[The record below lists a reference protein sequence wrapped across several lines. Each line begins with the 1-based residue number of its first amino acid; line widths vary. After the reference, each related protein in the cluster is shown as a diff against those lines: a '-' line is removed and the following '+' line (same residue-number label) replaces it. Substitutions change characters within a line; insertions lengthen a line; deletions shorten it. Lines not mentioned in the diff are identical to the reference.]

1 MKILLL
7 EDDLILNEIIEEHLI
22 SQKHEITTV
31 FTGLEA
37 QDLLYSQRFD
47 LLLLDVNVPILNGFE
62 LLKDLRQKEIY
73 TPAIF
78 LTSLNQIDDI
88 EKGFKSGCDDYLKK
102 PFELKELDL
111 RINNIK
117 RLFNIENEDLIK
129 ISKDTYLDKKNLLI
143 KKENEQIH
151 LAKKECE
158 VLEYLI
164 NNSSKNVSIEEL
176 SLNVWAYEEAPISS
190 TIRTY
195 IKNLR
200 RVIGEEFI
208 INLRGVGYR
217 FNKKWK
223 KYILKI
229 FITISWCI
237 FYFDGINSTALL

>member
-37 QDLLYSQRFD
+37 QDLLCSQRFD

-117 RLFNIENEDLIK
+117 RLFNIENEDLIQ

-164 NNSSKNVSIEEL
+164 NNSSKTVSIEEL

-200 RVIGEEFI
+200 RVLGEEFI

-217 FNKKWK
+217 FNKK
-223 KYILKI
+223 
-229 FITISWCI
+229 
-237 FYFDGINSTALL
+237 

>member
-1 MKILLL
+1 M
-7 EDDLILNEIIEEHLI
+7 
-22 SQKHEITTV
+22 
-31 FTGLEA
+31 
-37 QDLLYSQRFD
+37 
-47 LLLLDVNVPILNGFE
+47 
-62 LLKDLRQKEIY
+62 
-73 TPAIF
+73 
-78 LTSLNQIDDI
+78 NQIDDI

-117 RLFNIENEDLIK
+117 RLFNIENEDLIQ

-164 NNSSKNVSIEEL
+164 NNSSKTVSIEEL

-217 FNKKWK
+217 FNKK
-223 KYILKI
+223 
-229 FITISWCI
+229 
-237 FYFDGINSTALL
+237 